1 MEDTRFGII
10 LLETK
15 FVGKEDID
23 RCLQLQFLGG
33 NTKPLGQIIL
43 EEGLIHE
50 NVLKLVLDV
59 QERRRERIEEE
70 RILGET
76 HNGRIPTLQELLHRS
91 LSLEVT
97 DLLLG
102 TAQPPFVRL
111 GGRLSKL
118 FALPLTQAWM
128 EGFLDTVLSEEE
140 KEIFEGKGFI
150 QCRMQLESGF
160 WARINAFHDS
170 KGISA
175 VLRLFPSEIP
185 TLTNLGYGPW
195 HLGQL
200 EKNGLF
206 LISGRSGSG
215 KTTTLASM
223 VHYLSKQTGLHIQ
236 VLTSHGEF
244 CLRGERSLVTTKLF
258 DEKGNGLAKALRAA
272 LRSDADILVLD
283 ELNGSD
289 AMEVALQ
296 AAEMGKLVIAA
307 VRGTGTVRTLKSIV
321 GSFSPARRAPVQKS
335 LASTLL
341 AVVQQELIPS
351 RDRKSLILTREEL
364 RMDADASAALEKG
377 DFENLVLLLNL
388 GDQETG
394 KSLDENLMDLVEE
407 DRIDVDEAISR
418 AMDCPRMLKAV
429 R

>member
-33 NTKPLGQIIL
+33 QAKPLGQIML

-59 QERRRERIEEE
+59 QERRRERLEEE

-76 HNGRIPTLQELLHRS
+76 QEGRLPTLKELLHRS
-91 LSLEVT
+91 HVLGVT
-97 DLLLG
+97 DLILG
-102 TAQPPFVRL
+102 SGRPPFVRM

-118 FALPLTQAWM
+118 FALPLDQEWM
-128 EGFLDTVLSEEE
+128 TEFLQTVLSEEE
-140 KEIFEGKGFI
+140 AELFETQGFVP
-150 QCRMQLESGF
+150 CSLELGSRF
-160 WARINAFHDS
+160 WARIRILHDS
-170 KGISA
+170 NGVSA
-175 VLRLFPSEIP
+175 VLRLYPSEIL
-185 TLTNLGYGPW
+185 TLTDLGHGKW
-195 HLGQL
+195 HLDQL
-200 EKNGLF
+200 EKSGLF
-206 LISGRSGSG
+206 LISGGASSG

-223 VHYLSKQTGLHIQ
+223 VHYLSKQAGLHIQ
-236 VLTSHGEF
+236 VLTSNGEF
-244 CLRGERSLVTTKLF
+244 RLQGERSLVTTKQF
-258 DEKGNGLAKALRAA
+258 EEGGQGLAKALRAA
-272 LRSDADILVLD
+272 LRSDADIIVLD
-283 ELNGSD
+283 ELKGSE
-289 AMEVALQ
+289 AVEFAVQ

-307 VRGTGTVRTLKSIV
+307 VRGGGTVKTLKALV
-321 GSFSPARRAPVQKS
+321 HSFSPAGRAPARKS

-341 AVVQQELIPS
+341 GVIHQELVPS
-351 RDRKSLILTREEL
+351 RDHKGLILTREEL
-364 RMDADASAALEKG
+364 RIEVEAREALEKG
-377 DFENLVLLLNL
+377 NFEDLVLLLNL
-388 GDQETG
+388 GDQEHG

-418 AMDCPRMLKAV
+418 AMDCHRMLKAV